1 MRARPARLALAAAA
15 AAACAACSAHPAPA
29 PARHPAARSA
39 ALPGRAA
46 AGPAVPLPVTPAWLR
61 AAAALAA
68 RFAAADDTWPPGQSP
83 AAWLAGLRPM
93 TAPQLQAAL
102 AQSAATPGLLAQR
115 AQAAQSAAVT
125 GEQARDLAPG
135 TVTFTIQ
142 LALLTT
148 SATTTTRGTD
158 DLAVTVTAASSG
170 PVVWDAEPAAAG
182 NTGGDPD
189 GSTIP

>member
-15 AAACAACSAHPAPA
+15 AAACAACSTVPAPA
-29 PARHPAARSA
+29 PARHPAARPA
-39 ALPGRAA
+39 AQPARAA
-46 AGPAVPLPVTPAWLR
+46 ARPAVPLPVTPAWLS

-68 RFAAADDTWPPGQSP
+68 RFAAADDTWTRGQPP

-102 AQSAATPGLLAQR
+102 AQSAATPGLIAQR
-115 AQAAQSAAVT
+115 ARTAQAATVT

-142 LALLTT
+142 LTLLTT
-148 SATTTTRGTD
+148 STTATTRGTD
-158 DLAVTVTAASSG
+158 DLAVTVTATSSG
-170 PVVWDAEPAAAG
+170 PAVWDTEPAAAG
-182 NTGGDPD
+182 NTGGNPD

>member
-1 MRARPARLALAAAA
+1 MRACPARLALAGVA
-15 AAACAACSAHPAPA
+15 AAACAACSPHPAAA
-29 PARHPAARSA
+29 PARPPAARSA
-39 ALPGRAA
+39 EPPARAA
-46 AGPAVPLPVTPAWLR
+46 AGLAVPLPVTPAWLR

-68 RFAAADDTWPPGQSP
+68 RFAAADDTWSAGQSP

-115 AQAAQSAAVT
+115 AGTGQSATVT

-142 LALLTT
+142 LALVTT
-148 SATTTTRGTD
+148 STTGTATGAD
-158 DLAVTVTAASSG
+158 DLAVTVTATTSR

>member
-1 MRARPARLALAAAA
+1 MRARTARLALAAAG
-15 AAACAACSAHPAPA
+15 AAACAACSPHPVAA

-39 ALPGRAA
+39 EPLGPAT
-46 AGPAVPLPVTPAWLR
+46 AGPAVPLPVTPAWLS

-68 RFAAADDTWPPGQSP
+68 RFAAADDTWSAGQPP

-93 TAPQLQAAL
+93 TAPRLQAAL

-115 AQAAQSAAVT
+115 ASTRQVATVT

-148 SATTTTRGTD
+148 STTTTSRGTD